1 VRKVT
6 TLGIGLF
13 KPFALARARARARWV
28 CGSVLVRLD
37 TVIDADLLVDRQVRA
52 EALAVIA
59 RLSAMLG

>member
-1 VRKVT
+1 
-6 TLGIGLF
+6 
-13 KPFALARARARARWV
+13 
-28 CGSVLVRLD
+28 VRLD